1 MDHRLLAYYNRELQY
16 VRQLGGEFAK
26 QFPKIAGR
34 LGLDAFECADPYVER
49 LLEGFAFLAARVQL
63 KIDSE
68 FPRFTENLLEMVYPH
83 YLAPTPSMMVV
94 QFEPNH
100 RQGLLNEGFSIPRGT
115 SLRNHVGSG
124 EQTPCVYRTAH
135 DVSLWPL
142 EIASISHSSFVGD
155 IGDVRLVNRRPIRG
169 AIRLKLRTVDGTPMK
184 QLSLDRLPVF
194 IRGTDQTSLRLF
206 ELILGGSVGSVLR
219 SSKDTFR
226 EVVAKDAVLPL
237 GLEEDQAMLPNVPKA
252 FQGYRLLQEYFA
264 LPNRFM
270 FVELTGLRPAI
281 KQCSA
286 AELEVIVLVDRHDP
300 VVERGLTV
308 AQVALFCSPAINLFP
323 RRADRIHLTDRVH
336 EYHVV
341 ADRTRPM
348 DLEVHT
354 VSEVV
359 GFGTSAEARRDF
371 APFYSCTERSPHQA
385 DAAYYTLHREPRVA
399 SSRQRR
405 NGPRS
410 SYLGSELFIALI
422 DGQQGPYRADLKQL
436 SVQTLCSNRDLP
448 LHVSVGLGVTD
459 FHIESGAPVSS
470 VRCVAGPTSPHESRA
485 WGGTSWRLISH
496 LSLNYLSITNT
507 AEGDGAAVLRE
518 LLQLYG
524 HLADTSQARQIEGVR
539 GIASAPIV
547 RALPVKG
554 RANFV
559 RGLEL
564 VLDCDETAFEGT
576 SVFLLGMVLEQF
588 FSKYVSINSFTETT
602 LRTTQRGQIMRW
614 PARIGRRPTA

>member
-1 MDHRLLAYYNRELQY
+1 MDQRLLAYYNRELQY

-34 LGLDAFECADPYVER
+34 LGLDSFECADPYVER

-83 YLAPTPSMMVV
+83 YLAPTPSMTVV

-100 RQGLLNEGFSIPRGT
+100 RQGILSEGFLIPRGT
-115 SLRNHVGSG
+115 SLRGNVGAG

-135 DVSLWPL
+135 DVTLWPL
-142 EIASISHSSFVGD
+142 EIVGISHSAFLGD
-155 IGDVRLVNRRPIRG
+155 IGDVQLVNRRPIRG
-169 AIRLKLRTVDGTPMK
+169 AVRLKLRTTDGTPMK
-184 QLSLDRLPVF
+184 QLSLDRLPLF
-194 IRGTDQTSLRLF
+194 IRGTDQTGLRLF
-206 ELILGGSVGSVLR
+206 ELLLGASLGSVIR
-219 SSKDTFR
+219 SPQDDFR
-226 EVVAKDAVLPL
+226 EVVSKDAVLPQ
-237 GLEEDQAMLPNVPKA
+237 GLAEEQALLPNVPKA

-270 FVELTGLRPAI
+270 FAELVGLGSAVKR
-281 KQCSA
+281 CSGN
-286 AELEVIVLVDRHDP
+286 ELEVIILVDRHDP
-300 VVERGLTV
+300 VVERGLSV

-323 RRADRIHLTDRVH
+323 RRADRIHLTDRTH

-359 GFGTSAEARRDF
+359 GYGASTEARRDF
-371 APFYSCTERSPHQA
+371 APFYSCTERSPHRP
-385 DAAYYTLHREPRVA
+385 DAAYYTLHREARVT
-399 SSRQRR
+399 STRQRR

-410 SYLGSELFIALI
+410 SYLGSELFISLV
-422 DGQQGPYRADLKQL
+422 DGQNGPYHAELKQL

-448 LHVSVGLGVTD
+448 LHLSVGLSTTD

-470 VRCVAGPTSPHESRA
+470 VRCVAGPTAPHESRA

-507 AEGDGAAVLRE
+507 GEGDGAAVLRE
-518 LLQLYG
+518 LLQLYA
-524 HLADTSQARQIEGVR
+524 HLADTSQSRQIEGVR
-539 GIASAPIV
+539 AVASTPIV
-547 RALPVKG
+547 RPLPMSG
-554 RANFV
+554 PANFV

-588 FSKYVSINSFTETT
+588 FSKYVSLNSFTETV

>member
-1 MDHRLLAYYNRELQY
+1 MDQRLLAYYNRELQY

-34 LGLDAFECADPYVER
+34 LGLDSFECADPYVER

-83 YLAPTPSMMVV
+83 YLAPTPSMAVV
-94 QFEPNH
+94 HFEPNY
-100 RQGLLNEGFSIPRGT
+100 RQGNLSDGFLIPRGT
-115 SLRNHVGSG
+115 SLRSNVAPG
-124 EQTPCVYRTAH
+124 EQTPCVYHTAH

-142 EIASISHSSFVGD
+142 EITSISHSAFVGD
-155 IGDVRLVNRRPIRG
+155 IGDIRLENRRPIRG
-169 AIRLKLRTVDGTPMK
+169 AVRLKLRTVDGTPMR
-184 QLSLDRLPVF
+184 QLSVDRLPLF
-194 IRGTDQTSLRLF
+194 IRGTDHTSLRLY
-206 ELILGGSVGSVLR
+206 ELLLGASLGSLLR
-219 SSKDTFR
+219 STKDGLR
-226 EVVAKDAVLPL
+226 HVVAKDAVLPL
-237 GLEEDQAMLPNVPKA
+237 GLEEEQALLPNVPKA

-270 FVELTGLRPAI
+270 FAELTALGPAI
-281 KQCSA
+281 RRCTG
-286 AELEVIVLVDRHDP
+286 AEREVIVLVDRHDP
-300 VVERGLTV
+300 VVERGVTA
-308 AQVALFCSPAINLFP
+308 AQVALYCSPAINLFP

-354 VSEVV
+354 VSQVV
-359 GFGTSAEARRDF
+359 GYGTSAEVRREF
-371 APFYSCTERSPHQA
+371 APFYSCTERSPHHP
-385 DAAYYTLHREPRVA
+385 DAAYFSLHREPRQA
-399 SSRQRR
+399 STRQRL

-410 SYLGSELFIALI
+410 SYVGSELFIALV
-422 DGQQGPYRADLKQL
+422 DGQQGPYHADLKQL

-448 LHVSVGLGVTD
+448 LHMSVGLASSD
-459 FHIESGAPVSS
+459 FHVESGAPVSA
-470 VRCVAGPTSPHESRA
+470 VRCVAGPTAPHESRA

-507 AEGDGAAVLRE
+507 GEGDGAAVLRE
-518 LLQLYG
+518 LLQLYS
-524 HLADTSQARQIEGVR
+524 HLADPSQSRQIEGVR
-539 GIASAPIV
+539 AIGSTPIV
-547 RALPVKG
+547 RPLPIGG

-576 SVFLLGMVLEQF
+576 SVFLLGLVLDQF
-588 FSKYVSINSFTETT
+588 FSKYVSINSFTETV

>member
-1 MDHRLLAYYNRELQY
+1 MDQRLLNYYNRELQY
-16 VRQLGGEFAK
+16 IRQLGGEFAK

-83 YLAPTPSMMVV
+83 YLAPTPSMTVV

-100 RQGLLNEGFSIPRGT
+100 RQGLPSDGFSIPRGT
-115 SLRNHVGSG
+115 SLRSNVGAG

-142 EIASISHSSFVGD
+142 EVVSISHSAFLGD
-155 IGDVRLVNRRPIRG
+155 IRDVRLDSRRPIRG
-169 AIRLKLRTVDGTPMK
+169 AVRLKLRTLDGSPIK
-184 QLSLDRLPVF
+184 RLSLDKLPIF

-206 ELILGGSVGSVLR
+206 ELLLGSSLGSLLR
-219 SSKDTFR
+219 SAKGDFQ
-226 EVVAKDAVLPL
+226 EVVAKNAVLSQGL
-237 GLEEDQAMLPNVPKA
+237 GEEQAMLPNVPKV

-270 FVELTGLRPAI
+270 FAELAGLGPGV
-281 KQCSA
+281 KQCSGN
-286 AELEVIVLVDRHDP
+286 ELEVIVLVDRHDP

-354 VSEVV
+354 VSQVV
-359 GFGTSAEARRDF
+359 GYGTSAEARRDF
-371 APFYSCTERSPHQA
+371 APFYSCTERSPHHP
-385 DAAYYTLHREPRVA
+385 DAAYFTLHREPRVA
-399 SSRQRR
+399 STRQRR
-405 NGPRS
+405 TGPRS
-410 SYLGSELFIALI
+410 SYLGSELFIALV
-422 DGQQGPYRADLKQL
+422 DGQHGPYHADLKQL
-436 SVQTLCSNRDLP
+436 SVETLCSNRDLP
-448 LHVSVGLGVTD
+448 LHMSVGLSTTD

-470 VRCVAGPTSPHESRA
+470 VRCVAGPTAPHESRA

-496 LSLNYLSITNT
+496 LSLNYLSITNSGQ
-507 AEGDGAAVLRE
+507 GDGAAVLRE

-539 GIASAPIV
+539 AVASTPIV
-547 RALPVKG
+547 RPLPMSG
-554 RANFV
+554 PANFV

-564 VLDCDETAFEGT
+564 VLDCDESAFEGT

-588 FSKYVSINSFTETT
+588 FAKYVSLNSFTETV

>member
-1 MDHRLLAYYNRELQY
+1 MDQRLLAYYNRELQY

-83 YLAPTPSMMVV
+83 YLAPTPSMTVV

-100 RQGLLNEGFSIPRGT
+100 RQGVLNDGFLIPRGT
-115 SLRNHVGSG
+115 SLRGNVGPG

-142 EIASISHSSFVGD
+142 QISEISHSAYVGD
-155 IGDVRLVNRRPIRG
+155 IGEVRLENRRPIRG
-169 AIRLKLRTVDGTPMK
+169 AVRLKLRTVDGTPMK
-184 QLSLDRLPVF
+184 QLSVDKLPIF
-194 IRGTDQTSLRLF
+194 IRGADQTSLRLL
-206 ELILGGSVGSVLR
+206 ELILGGTLGSVLR
-219 SSKDTFR
+219 STKDGLR
-226 EVVAKDAVLPL
+226 EVVAKGAVAPL
-237 GLEEDQAMLPNVPKA
+237 GLDESQAMLPNVPKA
-252 FQGYRLLQEYFA
+252 FHGYRLLQEYFA
-264 LPNRFM
+264 LPSRFM
-270 FVELTGLRPAI
+270 FAELAGLG
-281 KQCSA
+281 SA
-286 AELEVIVLVDRHDP
+286 VRRCAGAELEIILLVDRHDP
-300 VVERGLTV
+300 VVEHGLTV
-308 AQVALFCSPAINLFP
+308 AQVALFCSPAVNLFP

-359 GFGTSAEARRDF
+359 GYGASAEARRDF
-371 APFYSCTERSPHQA
+371 APFYSCTERSPHHR
-385 DAAYYTLHREPRVA
+385 DAAYFTLHREPRVA
-399 SSRQRR
+399 STRQRR

-410 SYLGSELFIALI
+410 SYLGSELFIALV
-422 DGQQGPYRADLKQL
+422 DGQQGPYHADLKQL

-448 LHVSVGLGVTD
+448 LHMPVGLSSTD

-507 AEGDGAAVLRE
+507 SGGDGAAVLRE
-518 LLQLYG
+518 LLQLYA
-524 HLADTSQARQIEGVR
+524 HLADTTQSRQIEGIR
-539 GIASAPIV
+539 AIASSPIV
-547 RALPVKG
+547 RPLPMSG
-554 RANFV
+554 PANFV

-588 FSKYVSINSFTETT
+588 FSKYVSINSFTETV

-614 PARIGRRPTA
+614 PAHIGRRPTA

>member
-1 MDHRLLAYYNRELQY
+1 MDQRLLAYYNRELQY

-83 YLAPTPSMMVV
+83 YLAPTPSMTVV
-94 QFEPNH
+94 QFEPNY
-100 RQGLLNEGFSIPRGT
+100 RQGILNEGFLIPRGT
-115 SLRNHVGSG
+115 SLRSNVGAG

-135 DVSLWPL
+135 DVSLWPV
-142 EIASISHSSFVGD
+142 EIASISHSAFVGD
-155 IGDVRLVNRRPIRG
+155 IGDVGLENRRPVRG
-169 AIRLKLRTVDGTPMK
+169 AVRLRLRTVDGTPMK
-184 QLSLDRLPVF
+184 QLSLDRLPIF

-206 ELILGGSVGSVLR
+206 ELLLGGSLGSVLR
-219 SSKDTFR
+219 SSKDTLS
-226 EVVAKDAVLPL
+226 EVVTKGAVLPL
-237 GLEEDQAMLPNVPKA
+237 GLEEDQALLSNVPKA

-270 FVELTGLRPAI
+270 FAELTGLAPAI
-281 KQCSA
+281 KRCSS

-359 GFGTSAEARRDF
+359 GYGASAEARRDF
-371 APFYSCTERSPHQA
+371 APFYSCTERSPHHP
-385 DAAYYTLHREPRVA
+385 DAAYFTLHREPRVA
-399 SSRQRR
+399 SARQRR

-410 SYLGSELFIALI
+410 SYLGSELFIALV
-422 DGQQGPYRADLKQL
+422 DGQQGPFRTDLKQL
-436 SVQTLCSNRDLP
+436 AVQTLCSNRDLP
-448 LHVSVGLGVTD
+448 LHMSVGLSTTD

-485 WGGTSWRLISH
+485 WGGTSWRLISQ

-507 AEGDGAAVLRE
+507 SDGDGAAVLRE
-518 LLQLYG
+518 LLQLYA
-524 HLADTSQARQIEGVR
+524 HLADTTQSRQIEGIR
-539 GIASAPIV
+539 AIASSPVV
-547 RALPVKG
+547 RPLRMSGP
-554 RANFV
+554 ANFV

-588 FSKYVSINSFTETT
+588 FSKYVSINSFTETV